1 MDWKLVAMVGISL
14 ALSGCSEASSGS
26 NGDENRASTYVR
38 SERAAPALRMSASE
52 FRQTVSGL
60 SKSEVA
66 ARFGRPDSVHPDG
79 SWRYDHL
86 PVHDDDGGF
95 QTGVYVVFDGA
106 VARGAIQ

>member
-1 MDWKLVAMVGISL
+1 MDWKLVAMLGLSL
-14 ALSGCSEASSGS
+14 ALAGCSEASSRS
-26 NGDENRASTYVR
+26 NGDENRGSTYVE
-38 SERAAPALRMSASE
+38 SEQDAPALSMSTSD

-60 SKSEVA
+60 RKSEVA

-86 PVHDDDGGF
+86 PVHDDEGGF
-95 QTGVYVVFDGA
+95 QTGVYVVFDGS